1 MIHTNVCLAPPMSH
15 SPQTREIT
23 CAAIFPSAGD
33 RRSRRYR
40 RAPRRRPRRA
50 RPAATRHRASP
61 TAMPA
66 AIPPMIWQ
74 VRACGERGSGSEICL
89 GVDNSGLS
97 TFPQ

>member
-1 MIHTNVCLAPPMSH
+1 MIHTNACLAPPMPH
-15 SPQTREIT
+15 PPQTREIT

-40 RAPRRRPRRA
+40 RPRRA
-50 RPAATRHRASP
+50 RSAATRRASP

-66 AIPPMIWQ
+66 AIPSMIRQ
-74 VRACGERGSGSEICL
+74 VRARGERGSGSKVCP

-97 TFPQ
+97 AFP